1 MEVLCCPNLPRRQ
14 YEKKNRVKWN
24 DDGNENLPKKC
35 KGSTYILSRKWPQRM
50 PSKKALRSKTVIKDC
65 HQTLPKV
72 LVVFGCRDC
81 TCGFDNPLVTSCVSD
96 AQNCGK
102 SEILRVR
109 VATLLSFRA
118 CRMLKTVVKWT
129 FGPSPTDPFVSVCVA
144 DVENW
149 CFCGGAVVFCCF
161 FCGGVVF
168 MFLSVYVCVCVIVA
182 SCVCCVMLG
191 CWWCGVTEKL

>member
-1 MEVLCCPNLPRRQ
+1 MTMGMKTYQ
-14 YEKKNRVKWN
+14 KNVR
-24 DDGNENLPKKC
+24 GLHIFFPESGR
-35 KGSTYILSRKWPQRM
+35 KGCLQ
-50 PSKKALRSKTVIKDC
+50 KKALRSQTVIKDC
-65 HQTLPKV
+65 PQALPKV

-102 SEILRVR
+102 IEILRVR

-129 FGPSPTDPFVSVCVA
+129 FWPSPTDPFVSVCVA

-149 CFCGGAVVFCCF
+149 CFCGGAVVLCLCFCLC
-161 FCGGVVF
+161 
-168 MFLSVYVCVCVIVA
+168 MCVCDCCEL
-182 SCVCCVMLG
+182 CVLCDVRVLVVWG
-191 CWWCGVTEKL
+191 YGNAFGISGV

>member
-1 MEVLCCPNLPRRQ
+1 MTMGMKTYQKNVRGLHIFFPESGRKGCLQ
-14 YEKKNRVKWN
+14 KKRC
-24 DDGNENLPKKC
+24 DQR
-35 KGSTYILSRKWPQRM
+35 LS
-50 PSKKALRSKTVIKDC
+50 LRI
-65 HQTLPKV
+65 V

-102 SEILRVR
+102 IEILRVR

-168 MFLSVYVCVCVIVA
+168 MFLSVYVCV
-182 SCVCCVMLG
+182 
-191 CWWCGVTEKL
+191 